1 MVVWIRVVM
10 MAKEAVEF
18 RGFGAVFGGRM
29 YKTCKWISYVEGRG
43 GGQGVQNK
51 AQGLAGAPGTKRNCC
66 DGRDSGVLRGRVKS
80 KMPAAQ
86 FSGADEKAV
95 GKVKSGNWR
104 GRWTKTGGFRL

>member
-1 MVVWIRVVM
+1 

-51 AQGLAGAPGTKRNCC
+51 HRIKFRIHQTHQRSDCNPCH
-66 DGRDSGVLRGRVKS
+66 
-80 KMPAAQ
+80 
-86 FSGADEKAV
+86 
-95 GKVKSGNWR
+95 GKILFTLYRKI
-104 GRWTKTGGFRL
+104 